1 MRAWLYCRVT
11 NGWDADSRDN
21 LELQKAE
28 LERFCAEHN
37 LTVAGATLVTG
48 SGKDELRELIH
59 SAIEQNTF
67 DVLAAVSISRLGG
80 DIRRVLQVG
89 QNLSQ
94 YGKGLYLVKDNIC
107 TVPNMLTER
116 TSENVEMGGQSL

>member
-1 MRAWLYCRVT
+1 MRAWLYCRVA
-11 NGWDADSRDN
+11 NGWDSDASDH
-21 LELQKAE
+21 LALQKTE
-28 LERFCAEHN
+28 LERFCAEHD

-48 SGKDELRELIH
+48 SGKDELRELVH

-89 QNLSQ
+89 QDLSH
-94 YGKGLYLVKDNIC
+94 YDKGLYLVKDNIC
-107 TVPNMLTER
+107 TVPNMLTQR